1 MTTAVDGN
9 DQDLRLTLVEGLHCA
24 SCVVRAENVLR
35 ETAGVRE
42 ASVNLATRE
51 ATVRY
56 DADAT
61 TIAAIKTRLNDAG
74 FTPEEESEHAH
85 HDHRAFAGPERGR
98 ALVALTL
105 AVPVVVLG
113 MLHLHHGWSLW
124 AQLILTL
131 AIVVGPG
138 RHVFLIAARGLP
150 RGELGMDTLIALG
163 SGAAFV
169 LSLSAMAWPAWWPG
183 MPPIHFETAAAIIAL
198 VLTGRWLEGGARAGA
213 AAAVQALLDRRPPTA
228 VKIGEHGDENV
239 LAVSLRVGDRIRV
252 RVGEVVPVDGTVD
265 DGSGQV
271 DEAMITGEAMPV
283 SRHVGDPVIGGTVLV
298 GGSLILRA
306 TRVGSDTTLA
316 RLAEQVRTAQGAK
329 PPIARLAD
337 RISAVFVPVV
347 VAIALITYVAW
358 WWFAPELT
366 AHAILAAASVLVIA
380 CPCAL
385 GLATPTAVMVAVG
398 RAAKSGL
405 LIRDGAALENAALIT
420 RVAFDKTGTLTSGR
434 PVVERVLAEPGFTE
448 AEVLSLAAAVEQG
461 SEHPLAHAV
470 RAASPGGVGGPPA
483 LGTNGANATNEAPP
497 RSDGTQVSSPII
509 PALDDARAG
518 RPRPQGNA
526 PHVGDFRAIPGMG
539 VEATVDGRRVA
550 VGNARHLRSIG
561 ADAPLLNL
569 DLDGATGLFIA
580 VDGTVAGLIAVAD
593 ALKPD
598 AASAVTA
605 LRDLGIEVALVTGD
619 QLAPANKVARAVG
632 ISDVHA
638 AQLPADKLTRLQA
651 WQATGARVA
660 MVGDGIN
667 DAPALAAAD
676 VGVAMAGADTANA
689 IAAGAGDVVV
699 LSGKPSAIPA
709 FIVLSRATRRTIRQN
724 LVGAFAYNV
733 LAIPLAAGALYP
745 WTGWLLD
752 PMIAA
757 GAMALSSL
765 TVVGNSLRL
774 RRGNRE
780 KA

>member
-1 MTTAVDGN
+1 MPDTDV
-9 DQDLRLTLVEGLHCA
+9 RLTLVEGLHCA
-24 SCVVRAENVLR
+24 SCVVRAENILR
-35 ETAGVRE
+35 GTAGVRE
-42 ASVNLATRE
+42 ANVNLATRE
-51 ATVRY
+51 AAVRY

-74 FTPEEESEHAH
+74 FTPEEENEHAH

-98 ALVALTL
+98 ALVALAL
-105 AVPVVVLG
+105 AAPVIVLG

-124 AQLILTL
+124 TQLILTL

-163 SGAAFV
+163 ASAALV
-169 LSLSAMAWPAWWPG
+169 LSISAMAWPAWWPG

-228 VKIGEHGDENV
+228 VKVTDHGDENV
-239 LAVSLRVGDRIRV
+239 LAATLKVGDHVRV
-252 RVGEVVPVDGTVD
+252 RTGEIVPVDGVLSE
-265 DGSGQV
+265 GNGHV
-271 DEAMITGEAMPV
+271 DEAMLTGEALAV
-283 SRHVGDPVIGGTVLV
+283 SKVIGDQLIGGTVLLD
-298 GGSLILRA
+298 GSVVLRA
-306 TRVGSDTTLA
+306 TRVGADTTLA
-316 RLAEQVRTAQGAK
+316 RLADQVRTAQGAK

-337 RISAVFVPVV
+337 RISAIFVPVV
-347 VAIALITYVAW
+347 VMIALITYAAW
-358 WWFAPELT
+358 WFFAPELT

-398 RAAKSGL
+398 RAAKNGL

-420 RVAFDKTGTLTSGR
+420 RVAFDKTGTLTVGR
-434 PVVERVLAEPGFTE
+434 PVVERLLAEPGFTE

-461 SEHPLAHAV
+461 SEHPLANAV
-470 RAASPGGVGGPPA
+470 CAAAAGGVGGPPA
-483 LGTNGANATNEAPP
+483 LG
-497 RSDGTQVSSPII
+497 RSDATATADL
-509 PALDDARAG
+509 PANHSTPSISAAYNDARAG
-518 RPRPQGNA
+518 RPRPQGKA
-526 PHVGDFRAIPGMG
+526 PHIENFRAIPGLG
-539 VEATVDGRRVA
+539 VEATVDGRHVA
-550 VGNARHLRSIG
+550 VGNARHLRSLN
-561 ADAPLLNL
+561 ADAALLNL
-569 DLDGATGLFIA
+569 DLDGATGLFVA
-580 VDGTVAGLIAVAD
+580 VAGKVAGLIAVAD

-598 AASAVTA
+598 AASTIAT
-605 LRDLGIEVALVTGD
+605 LHELGIEVALITGD

-632 ISDVHA
+632 ISDIHA
-638 AQLPADKLTRLQA
+638 AQLPADKLARLQS
-651 WQATGARVA
+651 WQSAGARVA

-676 VGVAMAGADTANA
+676 VGVAMAGADAANA
-689 IAAGAGDVVV
+689 IATGAGDVVV
-699 LSGKPSAIPA
+699 LSGKVSAIPA
-709 FIVLSRATRRTIRQN
+709 LIELSRATRRTIRQN

-774 RRGNRE
+774 RIAQRGWRRRG
-780 KA
+780 